1 MSDEVFEEAKRAD
14 RVVLLRGV
22 GYLLI
27 ALLALFAS
35 TFASMLGVHIVR
47 AQGGE
52 LATWLIPAICAC
64 AFTWVL
70 TRTSPRTTRLSRWMP
85 AIFAWGV
92 GLFLGIVIAGPAL
105 ERARC
110 GAYMIMEIA
119 TLRSVTTQHFEEVF
133 AGDTTFRPLVV
144 RLTEQKQPLPMFD
157 PQCGK
162 HRAKDIRIGQYTMSD
177 LLKGRITTAQATD
190 EVRSVL
196 GDDPDWES
204 YEAMGMC
211 HDSKAWTPDV
221 TMIVAWIV
229 DVSDPEY
236 PYILVGF
243 SDNHAEAFKPSTL
256 NDYLDLNDAIAAR
269 LGIDPAPPE
278 LRAWCKP

>member
-1 MSDEVFEEAKRAD
+1 MNDEVFIEAERAAS
-14 RVVLLRGV
+14 RARWRTAGIVLLILAIPVLIIGRTA
-22 GYLLI
+22 YL
-27 ALLALFAS
+27 
-35 TFASMLGVHIVR
+35 
-47 AQGGE
+47 
-52 LATWLIPAICAC
+52 
-64 AFTWVL
+64 
-70 TRTSPRTTRLSRWMP
+70 
-85 AIFAWGV
+85 
-92 GLFLGIVIAGPAL
+92 
-105 ERARC
+105 RARC
-110 GAYMIMEIA
+110 GAYMIMEMG
-119 TLRSVTTQHFEEVF
+119 TLRGVMTQHFEEVF
-133 AGDTTFRPLVV
+133 ADDTTFRPLVV
-144 RLTEQKQPLPMFD
+144 RLTEQEQPLPMFD
-157 PQCGK
+157 PICGK
-162 HRAKDIRIGQYTMSD
+162 HRAKDIRIGRYTMSD

-256 NDYLDLNDAIAAR
+256 NEYLDLNDRNAAR
-269 LGIDPAPPE
+269 LGVDPAPPE
-278 LRAWCKP
+278 LRAWCRD